1 MERISRA
8 FKDIIAELGIEKA
21 VTVEN
26 LRTRWEEILGETI
39 SIHTYPSFYKNG
51 QLIINVDSPEWLNEL
66 KYHRQSILTKLK
78 PFEISS
84 VRFKLG
90 RLKKNAGRIMPGD
103 RSIEL
108 NEREKGF
115 AEDTAS
121 QIEDSSLRETIR
133 KAIER
138 SLVKNK
144 KRSSKQEQAD

>member
-8 FKDIIAELGIEKA
+8 FEDIISELGIEKA
-21 VTVEN
+21 VTIEN
-26 LRTRWEEILGETI
+26 LRARWEEIIGATI

-66 KYHRQSILTKLK
+66 KYHKESILTKLK

-90 RLKKNAGRIMPGD
+90 RLKKNASRFMPGV
-103 RSIEL
+103 RHIEL
-108 NEREKGF
+108 NEQEKDF

-121 QIEDSSLRETIR
+121 QIDDSSLRETIR

-138 SLVKNK
+138 SLVNSK
-144 KRSSKQEQAD
+144 KRSSKQ